1 MTKFESEKVIDYQ
14 NVDNLA
20 NSINKLES
28 QAKKLESLDLGLS
41 SWGYQFESIKQ
52 KIEEKTNEIEQLKT
66 QIMSFDNTRGKNEL
80 DTLVLQL
87 QNSKKEYVS
96 LTNEAANTANVFV
109 AGFDSAF
116 AALVDSN

>member
-1 MTKFESEKVIDYQ
+1 MAKLESSISSNYQ
-14 NVDNLA
+14 EVDELT
-20 NSINKLES
+20 NSITKLES

-41 SWGYQFESIKQ
+41 SWGYQLESVKQ
-52 KIEEKTNEIEQLKT
+52 KIKEKTNEIEQLKT

-80 DTLVLQL
+80 DSLVLHL

>member
-80 DTLVLQL
+80 DSLVLQL

>member
-80 DTLVLQL
+80 DSLVLHL

-96 LTNEAANTANVFV
+96 LTNEAANTANAFV